1 MYVNNWFKILNRLW
15 KNVRK
20 PQARGGGDFW
30 THTVYSLYIS
40 PAYINNDVWMSI
52 VDLL

>member
-20 PQARGGGDFW
+20 PQARGGGFLDSHCIFV
-30 THTVYSLYIS
+30 VYQSCLH
-40 PAYINNDVWMSI
+40 
-52 VDLL
+52 